1 MKENFCPRSK
11 VFCLIVIV
19 HLSVTRLGYFSKLLA
34 TNFVIKVAQISGN
47 NLGNFV
53 VYHIFR
59 KKCFGYFLGNIGKLG
74 LLLIPTFGHT
84 GPPPQMMMMMIS
96 KSETRLEGG

>member
-11 VFCLIVIV
+11 VFCLVVIV

-84 GPPPQMMMMMIS
+84 GPPPPMMMMIS